1 MRARGVS
8 GGGGGRTDR
17 VAPALGDLGADRR
30 SRAPGARARSV
41 IRELGRAMKIR
52 QRGSDRGG
60 RTAAGGAAPFRVGK
74 VTGVEAGA
82 S

>member
-8 GGGGGRTDR
+8 GGRGGRTDR
-17 VAPALGDLGADRR
+17 VAPVPGDLGADRR
-30 SRAPGARARSV
+30 ARASGACARSV
-41 IRELGRAMKIR
+41 IRELGHVMKIG

-60 RTAAGGAAPFRVGK
+60 RSAAGDAAPFRVGK